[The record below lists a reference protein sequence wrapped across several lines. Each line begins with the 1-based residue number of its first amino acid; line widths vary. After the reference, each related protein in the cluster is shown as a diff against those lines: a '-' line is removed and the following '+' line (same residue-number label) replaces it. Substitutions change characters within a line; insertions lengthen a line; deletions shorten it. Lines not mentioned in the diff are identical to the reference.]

1 MTRSREPGPAPSD
14 TEDAAL
20 WQKAMAD
27 VKPLR
32 RRRPRKRR
40 AAVPDVVVEAPA
52 QPVASATRTPAA
64 PAQPPQAKPA
74 ATPRAQP
81 GTGIDRATLARLKR
95 GDIPISGR
103 LDLHGMTQADAHA
116 ALDGFIG
123 RAAAAGKR
131 LLLVI
136 TGKGSDGDGILRRM
150 LPRWINAGPH
160 AARVLR
166 IEAAHA
172 RHGGGGA
179 WYVYLRRDRSRD
191 GAAGDGA

>member
-1 MTRSREPGPAPSD
+1 MTRSRDPGPAPSD

-40 AAVPDVVVEAPA
+40 AGSAEPPQAAPSNA
-52 QPVASATRTPAA
+52 ATTTRPAA
-64 PAQPPQAKPA
+64 PVQPPPAKLA

-123 RAAAAGKR
+123 RAASAGKR

-136 TGKGSDGDGILRRM
+136 TGKGSDGDGVLRRM
-150 LPRWINAGPH
+150 LPRWINSGPH

-179 WYVYLRRDRSRD
+179 WYVYLRRDRARD
-191 GAAGDGA
+191 GSGA

>member
-1 MTRSREPGPAPSD
+1 MTRSRDPGPAPSD

-40 AAVPDVVVEAPA
+40 AGSAEPPQAAPSNA
-52 QPVASATRTPAA
+52 ATTTRPAA
-64 PAQPPQAKPA
+64 PVQPPPAKPPA
-74 ATPRAQP
+74 GPRAQP

-123 RAAAAGKR
+123 RAASAGKR

-136 TGKGSDGDGILRRM
+136 TGKGSDGDGVLRRM
-150 LPRWINAGPH
+150 LPSWINSGPH

-166 IEAAHA
+166 IEPAHA

-179 WYVYLRRDRSRD
+179 WYVYLRRDRARD
-191 GAAGDGA
+191 GTGA

>member
-1 MTRSREPGPAPSD
+1 MTRSRDPGPAPSD
-14 TEDAAL
+14 TEDSAL

-40 AAVPDVVVEAPA
+40 AGSAEPPQAAPA
-52 QPVASATRTPAA
+52 NAATTTRPAA
-64 PAQPPQAKPA
+64 PTPPLPAKPA

-81 GTGIDRATLARLKR
+81 GTGIDRATLSRLKR

-123 RAAAAGKR
+123 RAASAGKR

-136 TGKGSDGDGILRRM
+136 TGKGSDGDGVLRRM
-150 LPRWINAGPH
+150 LPRWINSGPH

-166 IEAAHA
+166 IEPAHA

-179 WYVYLRRDRSRD
+179 WYVYLRRDRARD
-191 GAAGDGA
+191 GSGA

>member
-1 MTRSREPGPAPSD
+1 MTRSRDPGPAPSD

-40 AAVPDVVVEAPA
+40 AGSAEPPQAAPSNA
-52 QPVASATRTPAA
+52 ATTTRPAA
-64 PAQPPQAKPA
+64 PVQPPPAKPPA
-74 ATPRAQP
+74 GPRAQP

-123 RAAAAGKR
+123 RAASAGKR

-136 TGKGSDGDGILRRM
+136 TGKGSDGDGVLRRM
-150 LPRWINAGPH
+150 LPRWINSGPH

-166 IEAAHA
+166 IEPAHA

-179 WYVYLRRDRSRD
+179 WYVYLRRDRARD
-191 GAAGDGA
+191 GTGA

>member
-1 MTRSREPGPAPSD
+1 MTRSRDPGPAPSE

-40 AAVPDVVVEAPA
+40 AEAPPA
-52 QPVASATRTPAA
+52 PQAA
-64 PAQPPQAKPA
+64 PAQPASPARPPAPAQSPSAKPA
-74 ATPRAQP
+74 AAPRAQP

-103 LDLHGMTQADAHA
+103 LDLHGMTQVDAHA

-123 RAAAAGKR
+123 RAAGAGKR

-150 LPRWINAGPH
+150 LPRWINSGPH

-166 IEAAHA
+166 IEPAHA

-179 WYVYLRRDRSRD
+179 WYVYLRRDRARD
-191 GAAGDGA
+191 GSDA

>member
-1 MTRSREPGPAPSD
+1 MTRSRDPGPAPSD

-40 AAVPDVVVEAPA
+40 AEATPA
-52 QPVASATRTPAA
+52 PQAA
-64 PAQPPQAKPA
+64 PAQPASPARSAAPAQPALAKPA
-74 ATPRAQP
+74 AAPRAQP

-103 LDLHGMTQADAHA
+103 LDLHGMTQVDAHA

-123 RAAAAGKR
+123 RAADGGRR

-150 LPRWINAGPH
+150 LPRWINSGPH

-166 IEAAHA
+166 IEPAHA

-179 WYVYLRRDRSRD
+179 WYVYLRRDRARD
-191 GAAGDGA
+191 GTGA

>member
-1 MTRSREPGPAPSD
+1 MTRSRDPGPAPSD

-32 RRRPRKRR
+32 RRRARKRR
-40 AAVPDVVVEAPA
+40 AAAPDASVEAPA
-52 QPVASATRTPAA
+52 QKVDSATRKPAA
-64 PAQPPQAKPA
+64 PVPPPQAKPPGA
-74 ATPRAQP
+74 MRAQP
-81 GTGIDRATLARLKR
+81 GAGIDRATLARLKR

-103 LDLHGMTQADAHA
+103 IDLHGMTQADAHA

-166 IEAAHA
+166 IEPAHA

-179 WYVYLRRDRSRD
+179 WYVYMRRDRSRD
-191 GAAGDGA
+191 GAAGDRA

>member
-1 MTRSREPGPAPSD
+1 MTRSRELRPAPPE

-20 WQKAMAD
+20 WQRAMAD

-32 RRRPRKRR
+32 RRRPRKQR
-40 AAVPDVVVEAPA
+40 AAATAPAPEAPA
-52 QPVASATRTPAA
+52 TPIASAAPPV
-64 PAQPPQAKPA
+64 PAQPPPAQLPPAKPPA
-74 ATPRAQP
+74 APRAQP

-95 GDIPISGR
+95 GDLPISGR
-103 LDLHGMTQADAHA
+103 IDLHGMTQADAHA

-123 RAAAAGKR
+123 RAAGAGKR

-166 IEAAHA
+166 IEPAHA

-179 WYVYLRRDRSRD
+179 WYVYLRRDRGRE
-191 GAAGDGA
+191 GA

>member
-1 MTRSREPGPAPSD
+1 MTRSRDPGPAPSD

-40 AAVPDVVVEAPA
+40 AGSAEPPQAAPSNA
-52 QPVASATRTPAA
+52 ATTTRPAA
-64 PAQPPQAKPA
+64 PVQPPPAKPA
-74 ATPRAQP
+74 AGPRAQP

-123 RAAAAGKR
+123 RAASAGKR

-136 TGKGSDGDGILRRM
+136 TGKGSDGDGVLRRM
-150 LPRWINAGPH
+150 LPRWINSGPH

-166 IEAAHA
+166 IEPAHA

-179 WYVYLRRDRSRD
+179 WYVYLRRDRARD
-191 GAAGDGA
+191 GSGA

>member
-1 MTRSREPGPAPSD
+1 MTRSRDPGPAPSD
-14 TEDAAL
+14 TEDSAL

-40 AAVPDVVVEAPA
+40 AGSAEPPQAAPSNA
-52 QPVASATRTPAA
+52 ATTTRPAA
-64 PAQPPQAKPA
+64 PVQPPPAKPPA
-74 ATPRAQP
+74 GPRAQP

-123 RAAAAGKR
+123 RAASAGKR

-136 TGKGSDGDGILRRM
+136 TGKGSDGDGVLRRM
-150 LPRWINAGPH
+150 LPRWINSGPH

-166 IEAAHA
+166 IEPAHA

-179 WYVYLRRDRSRD
+179 WYVYLRRDRARD
-191 GAAGDGA
+191 GSGA

>member
-1 MTRSREPGPAPSD
+1 MTRSREPRAAAAAAD
-14 TEDAAL
+14 DAAL

-32 RRRPRKRR
+32 RRRPRKRN
-40 AAVPDVVVEAPA
+40 VEAQEDAAAAPA
-52 QPVASATRTPAA
+52 PAPVATAPSAPAPTPAA
-64 PAQPPQAKPA
+64 PSPA
-74 ATPRAQP
+74 PAPRPRSGA
-81 GTGIDRATLARLKR
+81 GGGIDRATLARLKR
-95 GDIPISGR
+95 GDIPIAGR

-123 RAAAAGKR
+123 RAAATGKR

-136 TGKGSDGDGILRRM
+136 TGKGSGGDGVLRRM
-150 LPRWINAGPH
+150 MPRWIHAGPH

-166 IEAAHA
+166 IEPAHA

-179 WYVYLRRDRSRD
+179 WYVYLRRDRARGE
-191 GAAGDGA
+191 GA

>member
-1 MTRSREPGPAPSD
+1 MTRSRDPGPAPSD
-14 TEDAAL
+14 TEDSAL

-32 RRRPRKRR
+32 RRRARKRR
-40 AAVPDVVVEAPA
+40 AGIAEAPPA
-52 QPVASATRTPAA
+52 APAEATATTARPAA
-64 PAQPPQAKPA
+64 PAQPPQAKPSSA
-74 ATPRAQP
+74 PRAQP
-81 GTGIDRATLARLKR
+81 GIGIDRATLARLKR

-136 TGKGSDGDGILRRM
+136 TGKGSDGDGVLRRM
-150 LPRWINAGPH
+150 LPRWINSGPH

-179 WYVYLRRDRSRD
+179 WYVYLRRDRARD
-191 GAAGDGA
+191 GAGA

>member
-1 MTRSREPGPAPSD
+1 MTRSRDPGPAPSD

-40 AAVPDVVVEAPA
+40 AEAPSA
-52 QPVASATRTPAA
+52 PQAAPTQPVASARPSA
-64 PAQPPQAKPA
+64 PSQPPQAKPA
-74 ATPRAQP
+74 AAPRAQP

-123 RAAAAGKR
+123 RAAGAAKR

-150 LPRWINAGPH
+150 LPRWINSGPH

-166 IEAAHA
+166 IEPAHA

-179 WYVYLRRDRSRD
+179 WYVYLRRDRARD
-191 GAAGDGA
+191 GTGA

>member
-1 MTRSREPGPAPSD
+1 MTRSRDPGPAPSD

-40 AAVPDVVVEAPA
+40 AGSAEPPQAAPSNA
-52 QPVASATRTPAA
+52 ATTTRPAA
-64 PAQPPQAKPA
+64 PVQPPPAKPPA
-74 ATPRAQP
+74 GPRAQP

-123 RAAAAGKR
+123 RAASAGKR

-136 TGKGSDGDGILRRM
+136 TGKGSDGDGVLRRM
-150 LPRWINAGPH
+150 LPRWINSGPH

-179 WYVYLRRDRSRD
+179 WYVYLRRDRARD
-191 GAAGDGA
+191 GAGA

>member
-1 MTRSREPGPAPSD
+1 MTRSRDPGPAPSD

-40 AAVPDVVVEAPA
+40 AGSAEPPQAAPSNA
-52 QPVASATRTPAA
+52 ATTTRPAA
-64 PAQPPQAKPA
+64 PVQPPPAKPPA
-74 ATPRAQP
+74 GPRAQP

-123 RAAAAGKR
+123 RAASAGKR

-136 TGKGSDGDGILRRM
+136 TGKGSDGDGVLRRM
-150 LPRWINAGPH
+150 LPRWINSGPH

-166 IEAAHA
+166 IEPAHA

-179 WYVYLRRDRSRD
+179 WYVYLRRDRARD
-191 GAAGDGA
+191 GSGA

>member
-1 MTRSREPGPAPSD
+1 MTRSRDPGPAPSD

-40 AAVPDVVVEAPA
+40 AGSAEPPQAAPSNA
-52 QPVASATRTPAA
+52 ATTTRPAA
-64 PAQPPQAKPA
+64 PVQPPPAKPPA
-74 ATPRAQP
+74 GPRAQP

-123 RAAAAGKR
+123 RAASAGKR

-136 TGKGSDGDGILRRM
+136 TGKGSDGDGVLRRM
-150 LPRWINAGPH
+150 LPRWINSGPH

-166 IEAAHA
+166 IEPAHA

-179 WYVYLRRDRSRD
+179 WYVYLRRDRARD
-191 GAAGDGA
+191 GAGA

>member
-1 MTRSREPGPAPSD
+1 MTRSRDPGPAPSD

-40 AAVPDVVVEAPA
+40 AGSAEPPQAAPSQA
-52 QPVASATRTPAA
+52 ATTTRPAA
-64 PAQPPQAKPA
+64 PVQPPPAKPPA
-74 ATPRAQP
+74 GPRAQP

-123 RAAAAGKR
+123 RAASAGKR

-136 TGKGSDGDGILRRM
+136 TGKGSDGDGVLRRM
-150 LPRWINAGPH
+150 LPRWINSGPH

-166 IEAAHA
+166 IEPAHA

-179 WYVYLRRDRSRD
+179 WYVYLRRDRARD
-191 GAAGDGA
+191 GAGA